1 MIKYFDLP
9 TSFFLILLAWDCH
22 TIWWEFGFGFHTST
36 QHRIRG
42 PISHRCFHP
51 QSRRDSVSRH
61 SSSVCELR
69 FPDPPPPLRLLT
81 LSKSPGLL
89 HQEHRAWPLSVQ
101 KPQPPEALGLLG
113 IDSHSSDLETSLP
126 APGNFSFL
134 VSQLYVCKTNFYY
147 ILSSVF
153 LSLGEESFPSLLG
166 QPYWLVGHVEIIYF
180 GIFKF
185 FILAVL
191 KQYSWKHWWLYISK
205 STYLH
210 QGSLWLSSNRN
221 LDSLYSRSL
230 DILMF

>member
-1 MIKYFDLP
+1 MRLTLIISVTVTTVVTSVLLRLLCCLEFFGFGLAHLLYLLSLCLSLKAGVGLQSFRLSDMIKYFDLP

-61 SSSVCELR
+61 SFSVCELR

-166 QPYWLVGHVEIIYF
+166 QPY
-180 GIFKF
+180 
-185 FILAVL
+185 
-191 KQYSWKHWWLYISK
+191 
-205 STYLH
+205 
-210 QGSLWLSSNRN
+210 
-221 LDSLYSRSL
+221 
-230 DILMF
+230 